1 MDDRRKK
8 MLLIGGAAT
17 IAAVGIGV
25 LWSSSAKAASLKGE
39 PYVIAMIKMYGYE
52 TVITTTPDM
61 PTIQPDVASKSG
73 PKIIDWIDA
82 EQKKGRAV
90 VIPAGYYQGTMNV
103 SPSQIMSIDP
113 MLGSVFE
120 ASGVF
125 KICKPVSTYITK
137 KLVDSTGGE
146 DASSTKTAPF
156 DWKRFALG
164 TAGVAAITYGVV
176 ELARPAP
183 SLPLSSRSYRA
194 LPPRR

>member
-61 PTIQPDVASKSG
+61 PTIQPDVTSKSG
-73 PKIIDWIDA
+73 PKIIDWIDG

-125 KICKPVSTYITK
+125 KICKPVSAYITK

-146 DASSTKTAPF
+146 DASSTQAAPF